1 MKYPTGKP
9 KMGGIR
15 PVDNGKQKM
24 TIDDLLAKASE
35 VPIPLKDN
43 EFYWLWAPALN
54 PTAPLMIGLYDLD
67 RWWFGE
73 GEFNPVPGITAIQ
86 HILKPLPASGEPTR
100 DFDLI
105 KDTRRIP

>member
-43 EFYWLWAPALN
+43 EFYWLLAPDVD
-54 PTAPLMIGLYDLD
+54 PEAPLMIGQYDQD
-67 RWWFGE
+67 GWWFGE
-73 GEFNPVPGITAIQ
+73 AGVNTGPGIIAIQ
-86 HILKPLPASGEPTR
+86 HIAKPVFE
-100 DFDLI
+100 
-105 KDTRRIP
+105 